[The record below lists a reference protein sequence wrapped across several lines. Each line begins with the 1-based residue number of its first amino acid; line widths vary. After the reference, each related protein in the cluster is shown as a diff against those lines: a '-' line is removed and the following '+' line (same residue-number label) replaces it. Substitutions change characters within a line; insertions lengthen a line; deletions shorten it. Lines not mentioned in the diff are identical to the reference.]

1 MPIGIREMNPA
12 IPLAALCTTPL
23 GRNFT
28 GHLLL
33 RNSLAQSLLRLF
45 RRFVHG
51 DLPQI
56 GGPEVIGLMISHIWE
71 AFPSHH
77 SQLLRRF
84 QCFVSLMT

>member
-23 GRNFT
+23 SGNFA
-28 GHLLL
+28 GYLLL
-33 RNSLAQSLLRLF
+33 RNSLTQPLLRLF

-56 GGPEVIGLMISHIWE
+56 RGPEDIG
-71 AFPSHH
+71 
-77 SQLLRRF
+77 
-84 QCFVSLMT
+84 